1 MSSGVAIAIFV
12 IGIIGAIMLHEWGHF
27 WTARRFGMRADRFF
41 LGFGPTLWS
50 THRGE
55 TEYGVKALPLGGFV
69 RIRGMAESDQR
80 LGPVATDVLD
90 RDVVAEE
97 RRAVAQRENRELLEV
112 PAVPAPTWDRL
123 RAELAGRGTPQATIE
138 RIVDR
143 TRATAGDDAS
153 VDEVRQVLTEVVTTE
168 VPDTGRHGDLLHRL
182 LEGDRGRFFPDR
194 PAWQR
199 AIVLVAGSTMHF
211 LIAVVLLFVGFAMLP
226 QPTAAPVVDGF
237 TEDSVGAEQG
247 LEEGDRLVSVAG
259 VSSDD
264 FQALRE
270 AIREHPGE
278 PVPVV
283 VERNG
288 EQVRLTLTPA
298 AGEDPDT
305 GETVGQLGFF
315 PRVVEERLPIGDALY
330 ETFVGEASFSALTV
344 GTVQSLGRVFGP
356 EGIGAIFAQVGGT
369 QERDPAGAVSLP
381 GVVGLAGEGTAMFGP
396 LFLLLI
402 LANINI
408 FIGIFNLLPL
418 PPLDGGHLAVLG
430 IERGVNGVR
439 RRMGRPDDFTVD
451 PRAVA
456 AVAVPV
462 IVIIGTVS
470 LALVWLDITNP
481 IRLQ

>member
-1 MSSGVAIAIFV
+1 MSSGVAITIFV
-12 IGIIGAIMLHEWGHF
+12 VGIIGAIMLHEAGHF

-80 LGPVATDVLD
+80 LGPVPADVLD
-90 RDVVAEE
+90 RERVADERRSVAE
-97 RRAVAQRENRELLEV
+97 RDNRDLLEV

-123 RAELAGRGTPQATIE
+123 RRELQDRGTPSGVAD
-138 RIVDR
+138 RIVER

-153 VDEVRQVLTEVVTTE
+153 VDEVRQILTEVLTTE
-168 VPDTGRHGDLLHRL
+168 VADTGRHGDLHHRL
-182 LEGDRGRFFPDR
+182 LRGDEGRFFQDR

-211 LIAVVLLFVGFAMLP
+211 VIAIVLLFVAFAFLP
-226 QPTAAPVVDGF
+226 QPTAAPVVDSF
-237 TEDSVGAEQG
+237 TEGSVGAEQG
-247 LEEGDRLVSVAG
+247 LEEGDRLVAVAG
-259 VSSDD
+259 VRSDD
-264 FQALRE
+264 FQELRT
-270 AIREHPGE
+270 AIRENPGRE
-278 PVPVV
+278 VPIV
-283 VERNG
+283 VERDG
-288 EQVRLTLTPA
+288 ELVELRVTPA
-298 AGEDPDT
+298 AGEDPET

-315 PRVVEERLPIGDALY
+315 PAVVEERLPLGDALY
-330 ETFVGEASFSALTV
+330 ETFVGEASFTALSV

-356 EGIGAIFAQVGGT
+356 EGIGSIFAQVEGAE
-369 QERDPAGAVSLP
+369 ERDPAGAVSLP

-396 LFLLLI
+396 IFLLLI

-439 RRMGRPDDFTVD
+439 RRMGRPADFTVD
-451 PRAVA
+451 PRAIA
-456 AVAVPV
+456 AVAIPV

-470 LALVWLDITNP
+470 LALVWLDLTNP